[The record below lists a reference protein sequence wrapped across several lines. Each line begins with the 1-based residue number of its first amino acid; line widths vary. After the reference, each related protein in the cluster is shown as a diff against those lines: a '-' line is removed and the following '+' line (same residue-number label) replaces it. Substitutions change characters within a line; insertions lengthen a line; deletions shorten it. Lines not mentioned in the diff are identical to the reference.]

1 MAENKSRYRR
11 VVDYLN
17 APTKRQEQK
26 YSRYI
31 QQTSLDR
38 AVYGYNTDSGY
49 WPVSQLDDIGDGSNN
64 SAVVACL
71 NVLAT
76 SFAEPRIRVL
86 TDQEDG
92 DQEVVKQHPLSK
104 LLDRPNPFTSGNLLA
119 HYIVV
124 ALSAYGDAFLYKNRN
139 SDGNVVQ
146 LVPLMPNLVE
156 PKGNEDTLITHF
168 KYAPHGGLGG
178 NSIVVPT
185 NDIVHIRNGID
196 PNNHRR
202 GFAPLKSVLRE
213 ILGDE
218 AAGQYAAALLNNM
231 AVPGVILSPKD
242 D

>member
-26 YSRYI
+26 YSRYN

-76 SFAEPRIRVL
+76 SFAEPRAL
-86 TDQEDG
+86 
-92 DQEVVKQHPLSK
+92 VVKESDNDKEIVSQHPLAK

-119 HYIVV
+119 HYIVC
-124 ALSAYGDAFLYKNRN
+124 LLY
-139 SDGNVVQ
+139 
-146 LVPLMPNLVE
+146 
-156 PKGNEDTLITHF
+156 T
-168 KYAPHGGLGG
+168 
-178 NSIVVPT
+178 
-185 NDIVHIRNGID
+185 
-196 PNNHRR
+196 
-202 GFAPLKSVLRE
+202 
-213 ILGDE
+213 
-218 AAGQYAAALLNNM
+218 
-231 AVPGVILSPKD
+231 SPSPRD
-242 D
+242 